1 MNPLYHIADSTEW
14 SAETQTDYL
23 PPTFESEGFIHFSK
37 KEQLLDTANLHF
49 EHEDSLLVLE
59 VNPQG
64 LEDDLVFEQIH
75 GAKEA
80 FPHLYRSLPQKNVIR
95 HFMIKKG
102 HQGFEFES

>member
-1 MNPLYHIADSTEW
+1 MTPFYHIVSSNEW
-14 SAETQTDYL
+14 SAETTTDYL
-23 PPTFESEGFIHFSK
+23 PSNFESEGFIHFSK

-49 EHEDSLLVLE
+49 GHEDSLLVLE
-59 VNPQG
+59 VNPMG

-75 GAKEA
+75 SAKEA

-102 HQGFEFES
+102 HQGFEF